1 MERWT
6 SQQMPSSKASYG
18 LLMAMCSL
26 AAYRI
31 QKGIAPAAVGFA
43 RHLKPQV
50 YLQEAM
56 SSVDLSLAVQKQTEE
71 LQAVALL
78 CVTGLEKGD
87 AALLQ
92 QYLGLYHAT
101 VANQSLYDE
110 NRWPPSMHDMEK
122 EQRRRLYWYMY
133 RLEVHTA
140 LVMGHPVRC
149 PELESLV
156 AYPQIPDFDR
166 FGGNYGD
173 GTEAINDNGEVEW
186 LTGWNFVT
194 DLYRGLEHLLAKF
207 RPRRLSTHHSRIGP
221 GSTLPT
227 MFLIDFDPE
236 SKILMPLKAALNK
249 LPIRF
254 KHAQPLSS
262 NVSLNRCG
270 FQATNIV
277 CTYQLVRIMVYAF
290 SKATFSQACRTA
302 IDLVEDMASIPM
314 DYLKWTTLAAHFRLC
329 IKEYLESLQSSFTY
343 VRRASMRMGE
353 YVEEIDQVLLSRERD
368 DTHRQGSCIQK
379 DDGMKQQQLYMPFPD
394 QDTSHAWRDVF
405 RD

>member
-31 QKGIAPAAVGFA
+31 QKGIAPATVGFA

-50 YLQEAM
+50 YLQEAI

-92 QYLGLYHAT
+92 QYLGLYHAI

-166 FGGNYGD
+166 FGGNYGE
-173 GTEAINDNGEVEW
+173 GSEAINDNDEVEW

-227 MFLIDFDPE
+227 VFLIDFDPE

-254 KHAQPLSS
+254 RHAQPLSS

-314 DYLKWTTLAAHFRLC
+314 DYLKWTTLAATQELSGIGHMLWQFMRQDLVTADYHELRSALLC

-343 VRRASMRMGE
+343 VRRASMRMGK
-353 YVEEIDQVLLSRERD
+353 YER
-368 DTHRQGSCIQK
+368 SVCN
-379 DDGMKQQQLYMPFPD
+379 
-394 QDTSHAWRDVF
+394 
-405 RD
+405 